1 MRAEVAAIEDPDA
14 ARRFAR
20 SAAMAAF
27 LRGWGVRLGG
37 ALIAAALIAA
47 ITFWRRP
54 RPPADGG
61 PGVLG
66 VTVPLPALV
75 LLAVTGVTAAITRSF
90 RIGVET
96 GALSLVLGWAA
107 LSAVLAGEGRLWM
120 DRHGVFVLD
129 GDPPKVPVDRSDV
142 VFDLFTSGMCGS
154 GTWPSGFQ
162 PSCWGRGRGPARFRQ
177 LLRGRGGAAAGE
189 DSTRPAAV

>member
-37 ALIAAALIAA
+37 ALMAATLIAA
-47 ITFWRRP
+47 ITFAASRLQLP
-54 RPPADGG
+54 DGG

-96 GALSLVLGWAA
+96 GALSLVLGGGP
-107 LSAVLAGEGRLWM
+107 SAVLAGEGRLWM

-142 VFDLFTSGMCGS
+142 VFDLFTSGMWIGHLAFWVPAVLLGAWS
-154 GTWPSGFQ
+154 G
-162 PSCWGRGRGPARFRQ
+162 ARFRQ